1 MGARLLG
8 SIGTLGRADKKHESY
23 FIPGRSWAAISY
35 QRRDHCYGKGMRSL
49 TPVVEFRLLTAFK
62 PHPSLFLLCPQQL
75 IRKPGCSL
83 FCEGEGD
90 SHRASPCLCR
100 NSHSGPTPDHNKISV
115 LDALSSFSGSSLLP
129 PHPCLSGLPFPPQR
143 PQLHNPNLS
152 IPSWCVQGPLSVSAS
167 EPKFE

>member
-8 SIGTLGRADKKHESY
+8 SIGTLGRSDKKHESY

-35 QRRDHCYGKGMRSL
+35 QQRDHCYGKGMRSL

-83 FCEGEGD
+83 FCEGEGFTP
-90 SHRASPCLCR
+90 SKPVPVQELSFWPHSRPQQNLCAGCFVFFLR
-100 NSHSGPTPDHNKISV
+100 QLPPPTPPLPEWPALPSSETSV
-115 LDALSSFSGSSLLP
+115 T
-129 PHPCLSGLPFPPQR
+129 
-143 PQLHNPNLS
+143 
-152 IPSWCVQGPLSVSAS
+152 
-167 EPKFE
+167 